1 MGKCKDANDASFWGA
16 FGKNMLGCLG
26 IPASVLPNSKYEN
39 RMQTLS
45 QLKSKLQ
52 GITDVMGLQWV
63 QHAQQLEQEYL
74 TYIQDSNALL
84 YENMQYNDMIMRN
97 EIALEQIEIY
107 AIYILFFFIYL
118 YLLYL

>member
-1 MGKCKDANDASFWGA
+1 
-16 FGKNMLGCLG
+16 
-26 IPASVLPNSKYEN
+26 
-39 RMQTLS
+39 MQTLS
-45 QLKSKLQ
+45 DLKSKLQ

-63 QHAQQLEQEYL
+63 QHAQDLEQELL

-84 YENMQYNDMIMRN
+84 YQNMQYNDMIMRN